1 MTQFPT
7 AEVDAFVDAKVR
19 SFAQRYPAVSVPAL
33 KEIIERGRQPR
44 SALSIASIEERM
56 TGARVFE
63 LAELLQHEAR
73 QIAEAVSSVED
84 QP

>member
-44 SALSIASIEERM
+44 SALSIASIEERL
-56 TGARVFE
+56 TGSRVFE
-63 LAELLQHEAR
+63 IAALLYQEA
-73 QIAEAVSSVED
+73 QLIADAVAGQEEAL
-84 QP
+84 